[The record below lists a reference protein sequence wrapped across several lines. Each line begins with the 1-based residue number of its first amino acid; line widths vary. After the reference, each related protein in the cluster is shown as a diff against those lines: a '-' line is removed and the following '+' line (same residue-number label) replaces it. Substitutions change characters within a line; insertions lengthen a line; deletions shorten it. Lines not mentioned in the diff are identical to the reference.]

1 MNRNPLVSFLLISAC
16 LILSSAALAQQALA
30 QEETQDEA
38 DVWEQIEA
46 EWNAAENG
54 DREWPEE
61 MLTDDFSGWNKDNPV
76 PRGKAS
82 IKMWNRFNEQL
93 GQAVQ
98 HELYPYRIIVNG
110 DVAVA
115 HYFYSNVFK
124 DKDGEFEVSNG
135 RYTDVLVRTDDGW
148 KFLAWHGG
156 NED

>member
-1 MNRNPLVSFLLISAC
+1 MNRTPLVRILLTSAC
-16 LILSSAALAQQALA
+16 LMLGSAAFA

-54 DREWPEE
+54 DREWPEQ
-61 MLTDDFSGWNKDNPV
+61 MLTDDFSGWNTGNPV

-82 IKMWNRFNEQL
+82 IKMWNRFGEQL
-93 GQAVQ
+93 GQVVQ

-115 HYFYSNVFK
+115 HYFYSSAFK
-124 DKDGEFEVSNG
+124 DKDGDIEVSNG
-135 RYTDVLVRTDDGW
+135 RYTDVLVRSDDGW

-156 NED
+156 KDE